1 MGVLLRPV
9 AEPFE
14 IPEGFRG
21 IVGQGPVQV
30 LRFFDDEVY
39 DGEEKGYNV
48 YKLISANGVF
58 VLKKFENDEDLLGEV
73 KHYGLLCGLPVPPL
87 LGVSDSG
94 ILLGFVDGEDLK
106 RPTGAGVLAA
116 AESLCAVMNA
126 YPMGREYERDRYE
139 TYLRRL
145 ERRAKA
151 LTREPEL
158 ARAFSAFLGRQ
169 REIPLTLSNGDLLPL
184 NVLYDGR
191 RAVIIDW
198 GFGGFMPYA
207 LDIARFY
214 SHGQTLGSATPFY
227 MTDAQKELFKNA
239 VYGGLSVK
247 PPRETYERDLLLA
260 ELNECVEI
268 LEYYLND
275 PSAERGAVFQYYY
288 PHALAL
294 ARTIE

>member
-58 VLKKFENDEDLLGEV
+58 VLKRFEDDEDLLGEV
-73 KHYGLLCGLPVPPL
+73 KHYGLLRGLPVPPL
-87 LGVSDSG
+87 LGVSESG
-94 ILLGFVDGEDLK
+94 ILLGFIEGEDLK
-106 RPTGAGVLAA
+106 RPADAGVLAA

-158 ARAFSAFLGRQ
+158 ARAFSAFLERQ

-214 SHGQTLGSATPFY
+214 SHGQTLGSVTPFY

-260 ELNECVEI
+260 ELNECVEM

-275 PSAERGAVFQYYY
+275 PSAERGELFEYYHPRAVS
-288 PHALAL
+288 L
-294 ARTIE
+294 ARKIN